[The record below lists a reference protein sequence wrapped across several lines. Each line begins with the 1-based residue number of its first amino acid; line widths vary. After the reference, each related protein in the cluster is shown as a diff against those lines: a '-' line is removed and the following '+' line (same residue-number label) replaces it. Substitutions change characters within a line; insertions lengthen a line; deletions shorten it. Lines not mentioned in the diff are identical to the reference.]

1 VTAEQIKQLAN
12 ELVTRLRDDIET
24 ATNREHHIRASARAN
39 EADLLLQG
47 INQMFDTSSTEDEDL
62 NDLQEEA

>member
-1 VTAEQIKQLAN
+1 MTAEQIKQLAN
-12 ELVTRLRDDIET
+12 ELVERLRDDIST

-39 EADLLLQG
+39 EAHLLLEG
-47 INQMFDTSSTEDEDL
+47 LNQMFDTSSTEDAD

>member
-1 VTAEQIKQLAN
+1 MTAEQIKQLAN

>member
-1 VTAEQIKQLAN
+1 MTAEQIKQLAN
-12 ELVTRLRDDIET
+12 ELVERLRDDIST

-47 INQMFDTSSTEDEDL
+47 INQMLDTSSTEDDD
-62 NDLQEEA
+62 NDLQEEV

>member
-1 VTAEQIKQLAN
+1 MTAEQIKQLAS

-39 EADLLLQG
+39 EAHLLLQG
-47 INQMFDTSSTEDEDL
+47 INQMFDASSAEDDHD
-62 NDLQEEA
+62 DLQEEV

>member
-1 VTAEQIKQLAN
+1 MTAEQIKQLAN

-39 EADLLLQG
+39 EAHLLLEG
-47 INQMFDTSSTEDEDL
+47 LNQMFDTSSTEDEDL
-62 NDLQEEA
+62 DDLQEEA